1 MKGWRE
7 CKLGDVV
14 DIIPGFAFKS
24 QHFSDYIGDAK
35 VIKITDILPPVI
47 DINNSM
53 FVNLSAYDKKKLEK
67 YIIKKKD
74 FVVAMTGATI
84 GKIGRMQTDEIAYIN
99 QRVATFRAKEN
110 TISDFVYYLINCPEF
125 QAFIQN
131 NIDSNSDQ
139 ENISATSISRFP
151 ILLPPLPEQKAI
163 TAVLSSLDDKIDLL
177 HRQNKTL
184 EAMAETLFR
193 QWFVEPCKNGLPEGW
208 EEKSLEECVN
218 IGIGRTPPRQEYQ
231 WFTEDPKGIKWIS
244 IKDLGNNG
252 VYIFDTDENLT
263 HEAVEK
269 FNIPIIPKDT
279 VVLSFKMTIGR
290 VGITSEDMVSNEA
303 IAHFKFNQKTPFSLE
318 YLYLFLKLYQY
329 DTLGSTSS
337 IVTAINSNMI
347 KQITILIPENTIMD
361 RFNHFVAPLFKKI
374 RENQIQIYTLEK
386 LRDLLLPKLMS
397 GEVRV
402 EYNGD

>member
-208 EEKSLEECVN
+208 EEKSLGDVAEIKAGGDKPKVFSEIKTSICNVPVFSN
-218 IGIGRTPPRQEYQ
+218 GIDNEGLYGYTDNPKISVESITISARGTIGYVCLRQEPYV
-231 WFTEDPKGIKWIS
+231 PIVRLIS
-244 IKDLGNNG
+244 IAPNEDLVSSKFLYLWAKSQIISGTG
-252 VYIFDTDENLT
+252 TTQQQLT
-263 HEAVEK
+263 VPDLSRSK
-269 FNIPIIPKDT
+269 LIIPSYDVMRIFT
-279 VVLSFKMTIGR
+279 MYIDVF
-290 VGITSEDMVSNEA
+290 
-303 IAHFKFNQKTPFSLE
+303 FN
-318 YLYLFLKLYQY
+318 KLNFNK
-329 DTLGSTSS
+329 S
-337 IVTAINSNMI
+337 
-347 KQITILIPENTIMD
+347 QI
-361 RFNHFVAPLFKKI
+361 R
-374 RENQIQIYTLEK
+374 TLEK

-402 EYNGD
+402 KV